1 MGADK
6 VKLSVPGRIFRALI
20 IFITGLYLLGPLY
33 GMLDFSTKPLGLE
46 GGRTLRAW
54 TAIAGNP
61 DVTSS
66 LIISFSIAIIVMLL
80 IFFLVVPTVIW
91 VHLKLPT
98 LRRTMELICLLPLA
112 IPGIVIVVGIAP
124 LYRWI
129 SINVTESAI
138 SLSGV
143 YAMLILPYT
152 YRSLSAALDLVDV
165 ATLAEASRTL
175 GASTM
180 RTIFGVVM
188 PTIRSGIMSGVVISL
203 ALVLGEFTISSLLSY
218 DTLQVVIYLLG
229 RQDGKIAVAVSL
241 AALLFVFAILFAIPT
256 TKRQRAIL
264 DADIA

>member
-1 MGADK
+1 M
-6 VKLSVPGRIFRALI
+6 KLSIPGRIFRAFI
-20 IFITGLYLLGPLY
+20 IIVTGLYLLGPLY

-54 TAIAGNP
+54 TAIGKNP
-61 DVTSS
+61 DVISS
-66 LIISFSIAIIVMLL
+66 LIASFSIAIVVMLM

-91 VHLKLPT
+91 VHLKLPAF
-98 LRRTMELICLLPLA
+98 RRPMELICLLPLA
-112 IPGIVIVVGIAP
+112 IPAIVIVVGIAP

-129 SINVTESAI
+129 SINVTETSVT
-138 SLSGV
+138 LSGV

-152 YRSLSAALDLVDV
+152 YRALSAALDLVDV
-165 ATLAEASRTL
+165 ATLAEAARTL

-203 ALVLGEFTISSLLSY
+203 ALVLGEFTISALLAF

-229 RQDGKIAVAVSL
+229 RQDGKIAVAVALS
-241 AALLFVFAILFAIPT
+241 ALLFVFAILFAIPT
-256 TKRQRAIL
+256 TKRQRVIL
-264 DADIA
+264 DADVA